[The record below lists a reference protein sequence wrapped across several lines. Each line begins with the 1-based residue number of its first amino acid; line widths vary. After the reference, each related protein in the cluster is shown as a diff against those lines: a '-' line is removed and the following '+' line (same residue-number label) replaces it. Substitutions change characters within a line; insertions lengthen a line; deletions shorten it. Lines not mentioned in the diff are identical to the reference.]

1 MSHKKSIHN
10 TEHFGIVN
18 TLETQSNIVLAF
30 MFGSRTKRK
39 ERFGSDLDI
48 AVYFKEEPSLLDIG
62 KLINELEEASGYKVD
77 LVSLNDIHKKNPRL
91 AFSVIAE
98 GMLLF
103 SNNEKVIN
111 EFRKKVYLEYF
122 DFLPV
127 INLFNAKLKDR
138 VNNKKFA
145 VVEK

>member
-1 MSHKKSIHN
+1 MSHNKSIYN
-10 TEHFGIVN
+10 TEYFVLVN
-18 TLETQSNIVLAF
+18 TLKNQSNIVLAF
-30 MFGSRTKRK
+30 MFGSRAKRK

-48 AVYFKEEPSLLDIG
+48 AVYFKKEPSLLDIG
-62 KLINELEEASGYKVD
+62 KLVNELEEASGYKVD
-77 LVSLNDIHKKNPRL
+77 LISLNDIHKKNPRL
-91 AFSVIAE
+91 AFSVLAE
-98 GMLLF
+98 GTLLF
-103 SNNEKVIN
+103 SNNENFLN

-127 INLFNAKLKDR
+127 INLFNVKLKDR

>member
-1 MSHKKSIHN
+1 MSHKKSIYN
-10 TEHFGIVN
+10 TEYFGLVN
-18 TLETQSNIVLAF
+18 TLKNQSNIVLAF
-30 MFGSRTKRK
+30 MFGSRTKGK

-48 AVYFKEEPSLLDIG
+48 AVYFKEEPRLLDIG
-62 KLINELEEASGYKVD
+62 KLVNELEEASGYKVD
-77 LVSLNDIHKKNPRL
+77 LISLNDIHKKNPRL
-91 AFSVIAE
+91 AFSVVAE
-98 GMLLF
+98 GTLLF
-103 SNNEKVIN
+103 SNNEKFLN

-127 INLFNAKLKDR
+127 INLFNVKLKDR

>member
-1 MSHKKSIHN
+1 MSHKKSIYN
-10 TEHFGIVN
+10 TEYFGLVN
-18 TLETQSNIVLAF
+18 TLENQSNIVFAF

-48 AVYFKEEPSLLDIG
+48 AVYFKEEPPLLDIG
-62 KLINELEEASGYKVD
+62 KLVNELEEASGYKVD
-77 LVSLNDIHKKNPRL
+77 LISLNDIHKKNPRL
-91 AFSVIAE
+91 AFSVLAE

-103 SNNEKVIN
+103 SNNEKVLN

-127 INLFNAKLKDR
+127 INLFNIKLKDR

>member
-10 TEHFGIVN
+10 TEHFGLVK
-18 TLETQSNIVLAF
+18 TLENQSNIVLAF
-30 MFGSRTKRK
+30 MFGSRSKRK

-48 AVYFKEEPSLLDIG
+48 AIYFKEEPSLLDIG
-62 KLINELEEASGYKVD
+62 KLVNELEEACRYKVD
-77 LVSLNDIHKKNPRL
+77 LISLNDIHKKNPRL
-91 AFSVIAE
+91 AFSVLAE
-98 GMLLF
+98 GTLLF
-103 SNNEKVIN
+103 SNNENFLN

-127 INLFNAKLKDR
+127 INLFNIKLKDR